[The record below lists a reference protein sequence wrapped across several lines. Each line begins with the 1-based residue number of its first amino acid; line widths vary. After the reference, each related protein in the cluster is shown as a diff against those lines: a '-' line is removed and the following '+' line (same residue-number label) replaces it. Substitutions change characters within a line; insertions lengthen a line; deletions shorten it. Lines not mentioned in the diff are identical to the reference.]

1 MELALL
7 WSCDNAASTRPKSN
21 VSMQAIGRN
30 AATRVHSNP
39 GSSADQF
46 DWEGRKINGNRKKTP
61 RKCLLQGRNLKVT
74 TPEEGR
80 GKEKVETCSVAVP
93 SEVGFFW
100 VQWRSSPH
108 NLDQYRGKI
117 EFLTLL
123 ADLRRHLNT
132 IPHLRSLLQ
141 VSHDPNPR
149 KKNASWTILAVPRHR
164 KNAPV
169 GQRLRNFSSDKT
181 RKGAQGPFFH
191 FFLAAVRALSSSTS
205 KLRSAKE
212 AFPFFFVAMALLWHQ
227 TWWLYHGSRHA
238 SLDPACFFFVSLY
251 LRPLLTNEELS
262 ICSRTFVTSSMTATI
277 EVLVLVV
284 VLVFASVLEVLQ
296 SISCLPC
303 APQTSHASREN
314 FCASFFFGSTTG
326 HCPSPYQIVAIQRFW
341 RRWATSHRKGALAL
355 DLFPVVELPLTD
367 GNRHVWSIVTAY
379 AVAPLASRQNAPS
392 LYLGA
397 RFCHDLRSTFKKTH
411 WLGHDTEH
419 HGARAERRN
428 SSITSR
434 STAVRHFFFYISRAT
449 SDLARQ
455 WCTVPHVAK
464 LNVISPNDLS
474 ARSHQ
479 VICWKIDFAPQN
491 FHHVFVL
498 RRLDLKLSK

>member
-1 MELALL
+1 MHPTKI
-7 WSCDNAASTRPKSN
+7 SSKI
-21 VSMQAIGRN
+21 IGRN

-46 DWEGRKINGNRKKTP
+46 DWEGHKIKGNRKKTP
-61 RKCLLQGRNLKVT
+61 RKCPFQGRNLKVT

-93 SEVGFFW
+93 SEVGFFG

-117 EFLTLL
+117 EFSTLL
-123 ADLRRHLNT
+123 ADLRRRLNT

-149 KKNASWTILAVPRHR
+149 KKTPAEQYWRFPGAAKMLQLAKDLEIFHLTRHAKERKDRSSTSFSPPFELFLRQHRSSAVPRRLSLFFCRYGIAMTSNMVAVPRH
-164 KNAPV
+164 
-169 GQRLRNFSSDKT
+169 
-181 RKGAQGPFFH
+181 
-191 FFLAAVRALSSSTS
+191 AADMPA
-205 KLRSAKE
+205 
-212 AFPFFFVAMALLWHQ
+212 WIQ
-227 TWWLYHGSRHA
+227 HA
-238 SLDPACFFFVSLY
+238 FFFVSLY

-284 VLVFASVLEVLQ
+284 FLVFASVLEVLQ

-303 APQTSHASREN
+303 APQTSLASREN

-326 HCPSPYQIVAIQRFW
+326 HCPSPYQIVAIQRLW
-341 RRWATSHRKGALAL
+341 RRWATFSQKRCPCIGFIFRCRTAAHRRRQACLVDRHCLRSGAAGQ
-355 DLFPVVELPLTD
+355 PTKCTKPLPWSA
-367 GNRHVWSIVTAY
+367 VSSWSIFVLFLKRHTG
-379 AVAPLASRQNAPS
+379 S
-392 LYLGA
+392 
-397 RFCHDLRSTFKKTH
+397 
-411 WLGHDTEH
+411 DTGH

-434 STAVRHFFFYISRAT
+434 STAVRHFFCTFPERPHTRPASDVPCRMSRSST
-449 SDLARQ
+449 WFRPTGGRVMV
-455 WCTVPHVAK
+455 WIYRT
-464 LNVISPNDLS
+464 LS
-474 ARSHQ
+474 ASEQ
-479 VICWKIDFAPQN
+479 V
-491 FHHVFVL
+491 
-498 RRLDLKLSK
+498 